1 MNERVNLNSNLKE
14 ALLEAFNQYK
24 NKIAIKT
31 SNEDISYNELY
42 KRSISIADFIST
54 NKYKK

>member
-24 NKIAIKT
+24 NKKGKVY
-31 SNEDISYNELY
+31 DQ
-42 KRSISIADFIST
+42 
-54 NKYKK
+54 